1 LTVGV
6 PCSYPGRVRDAV
18 SLIKKEYF
26 MITVQGITKQF
37 GDITAVNNISFTIRE
52 GEITGLLGPNG
63 AGKTTTLRMLTCY
76 LKPDRGMIS
85 IGRYDIERNPVD
97 VRRII
102 GYLPESAP
110 VYNDMLVYDYLG
122 YIAEVRGVGGRD
134 RVPEIGALCGINH
147 VMHMSIGELSKGYR
161 QRVGLAQSMI
171 HDPEILILDEPTSG
185 LDPNQI
191 IEIRNLI
198 REIGKKKTVILST
211 HILPEVEA
219 TCDRVIIID
228 RGNIVADDRTENLQA
243 QKGGGKL
250 VLVKVGG
257 TDFASLS
264 RELMTLPGIASVEE
278 LADGDLA
285 SARVVTDSA
294 ADVRPEIFRMA
305 GRKDWVLYEM
315 TQEQRSLERVFR
327 ELTGGGAE

>member
-1 LTVGV
+1 
-6 PCSYPGRVRDAV
+6 
-18 SLIKKEYF
+18 
-26 MITVQGITKQF
+26 MITVQGITKKF
-37 GDITAVNNISFTIRE
+37 GDITAVNNISFTIRD

-76 LKPDRGMIS
+76 LKPDTGAVS
-85 IGRYDIERNPVD
+85 IGRYDVENSPVE

-110 VYNDMLVYDYLG
+110 VYGDMLAYDYLE
-122 YIAEVRGVGGRD
+122 YIAEVRGIDD
-134 RVPEIGALCGINH
+134 RNRIAEIADLCGISE
-147 VMHMSIGELSKGYR
+147 VMHQSVGELSKGYK
-161 QRVGLAQSMI
+161 QRLGLAQSMI
-171 HDPEILILDEPTSG
+171 HDPDILILDEPTSG

-228 RGNIVADDRTENLQA
+228 RGSIVADDRTEKLQNMT
-243 QKGGGKL
+243 GGEKL
-250 VLVKVGG
+250 VLMSVSG
-257 TDFASLS
+257 TDYRTLS
-264 RELMTLPGIASVEE
+264 GEIAKLSGVISVEE
-278 LADGDLA
+278 VPGGGLVT
-285 SARVVTDSA
+285 ARVTA
-294 ADVRPEIFRMA
+294 GGTADIRPELSRLA
-305 GRKDWVLYEM
+305 GEKNWPLYEL

-327 ELTGGGAE
+327 DLTGGGAK

>member
-1 LTVGV
+1 
-6 PCSYPGRVRDAV
+6 
-18 SLIKKEYF
+18 

-37 GDITAVNNISFTIRE
+37 GDITAVNNISFSIRE

-76 LKPDRGMIS
+76 LKPDNGVIS
-85 IGRYDIERNPVD
+85 IGNYTVKENPVE
-97 VRRII
+97 VRKTI

-110 VYNDMLVYDYLG
+110 IYSDMIVYDYLS
-122 YIAEVRGVGGRD
+122 YIAEIRGIKGQSRIS
-134 RVPEIGALCGINH
+134 EIADLCGINE
-147 VMHMSIGELSKGYR
+147 VMHMNIGELSKGYK

-171 HDPEILILDEPTSG
+171 HDPNILIFDEPTSG

-198 REIGKKKTVILST
+198 REIGKKKTIILST

-219 TCDRVIIID
+219 TCDRVIIIN

-243 QKGGGKL
+243 AKSGERQVMIKITGA
-250 VLVKVGG
+250 
-257 TDFASLS
+257 DYPALS
-264 RELMTLPGIASVEE
+264 SELSKLPGVLKVEE
-278 LADGDLA
+278 VKDSELV
-285 SARVVTDSA
+285 SARVTAGTNDI
-294 ADVRPEIFRMA
+294 RPDIFKLISN
-305 GRKDWVLYEM
+305 KDWILYEM
-315 TQEQRSLERVFR
+315 TQEQRSLEHVFR

>member
-1 LTVGV
+1 
-6 PCSYPGRVRDAV
+6 
-18 SLIKKEYF
+18 

-37 GDITAVNNISFTIRE
+37 GDIRAVKNISFTIRD

-76 LKPDRGMIS
+76 LKPDSGAIS
-85 IGRYDIERNPVD
+85 IGRYNVDDSPVE
-97 VRRII
+97 VRKII

-110 VYNDMLVYDYLG
+110 VYGDMLAYDYLA
-122 YIAEVRGVGGRD
+122 YIAEVRGIRD
-134 RVPEIGALCGINH
+134 ENRIAEIADICGINE
-147 VMHMSIGELSKGYR
+147 VMHQSVGELSKGYR
-161 QRVGLAQSMI
+161 QRLGLAQSMI
-171 HDPEILILDEPTSG
+171 HDPDILILDEPTSG

-228 RGNIVADDRTENLQA
+228 RGAIVADDRTEKLQA
-243 QKGGGKL
+243 MSGGERI
-250 VLVKVGG
+250 VLVSVSG
-257 TDFASLS
+257 TDYRTLS
-264 RELMTLPGIASVEE
+264 DEVSKLPGVTRVEE
-278 LADGDLA
+278 VPGSEIV
-285 SARVVTDSA
+285 SARVATGGA
-294 ADVRPEIFRMA
+294 ADLRPEIFRLA
-305 GRKDWVLYEM
+305 GAKNWTLYEL

-327 ELTGGGAE
+327 DLTGGGVK

>member
-1 LTVGV
+1 
-6 PCSYPGRVRDAV
+6 
-18 SLIKKEYF
+18 

-37 GDITAVNNISFTIRE
+37 GDITAVNNISFSIRE

-76 LKPDRGMIS
+76 LKPDSGS
-85 IGRYDIERNPVD
+85 ITVGDYDVMENPVE
-97 VRRII
+97 VRRTV
-102 GYLPESAP
+102 GYLPESVP
-110 VYNDMLVYDYLG
+110 VYGDMIVYDYLD
-122 YIAEVRGVGGRD
+122 YIADVRGIGGQGRI
-134 RVPEIGALCGINH
+134 EQIGELCGINE
-147 VMHMSIGELSKGYR
+147 VMHMNIGELSKGFK

-171 HDPEILILDEPTSG
+171 HDPDILILDEPTSG

-228 RGNIVADDRTENLQA
+228 SGAIVADDRTENLQIA
-243 QKGGGKL
+243 AGEDKRI
-250 VLVKVGG
+250 VVRISG
-257 TDFASLS
+257 TDYGTFS
-264 RELMTLPGIASVEE
+264 RELAILAGVVRVEEVQDRDLVCARVIASGK
-278 LADGDLA
+278 ADI
-285 SARVVTDSA
+285 
-294 ADVRPEIFRMA
+294 RPEIFRLVS
-305 GRKDWVLYEM
+305 RNDWVLYEM

-327 ELTGGGAE
+327 ELTGGVK

>member
-1 LTVGV
+1 MVSG
-6 PCSYPGRVRDAV
+6 PCPRWRFENKG
-18 SLIKKEYF
+18 YF

-37 GDITAVNNISFTIRE
+37 GDITAVNNISFAIKE

-76 LKPDRGMIS
+76 LKPDRGS
-85 IGRYDIERNPVD
+85 ITIGKYDVEDNPVD

-110 VYNDMLVYDYLG
+110 VYNDMLVYDYLAF
-122 YIAEVRGVGGRD
+122 IAEVRGIRD
-134 RVPEIGALCGINH
+134 QARIAEMGSLCGINE
-147 VMHMSIGELSKGYR
+147 VMHMNIGELSKGYK

-171 HDPEILILDEPTSG
+171 HDPEILVLDEPTSG

-198 REIGKKKTVILST
+198 REIGKKKTIILST

-228 RGNIVADDRTENLQA
+228 RGSIVADDSTERLQSVA
-243 QKGGGKL
+243 GGEKQVVVRVSGCDFGRLKEEL
-250 VLVKVGG
+250 LKIGG
-257 TDFASLS
+257 VT
-264 RELMTLPGIASVEE
+264 RVEE
-278 LADGDLA
+278 VPDAELAA
-285 SARVVTDSA
+285 AQVTAGGA
-294 ADVRPEIFRMA
+294 ADVRPAIFSMVS
-305 GRKDWVLYEM
+305 GNNWVLYEM
-315 TQEQRSLERVFR
+315 VQEQKSLERVFR
-327 ELTGGGAE
+327 DLTAGGGK